1 MERARSTTSATGAM
15 LRAAGIFLLAGAL
28 GLVGCS
34 GERKGGETKETAAEA
49 GVPAYGDALV
59 EGSSGN
65 VSGFLSAV
73 TSDSASHGAAG
84 YIFNGLVRYDK
95 DLKLEGALAQSWD
108 ISPDGKK
115 ITFHLRKG
123 VRWHDGAPFT
133 SEDVMFTYRKMIDPA
148 TPTAYGESFKQV
160 RRASNP
166 DPYTV
171 VVEYDKPYAPALESW
186 GMDILPKHLLEK
198 YPDIKQSPL
207 NKSRPI
213 GTGPYR
219 FVEWKPGEKIVYD
232 ANPDYFEGKP
242 YISRVVTRV
251 IPDQATMFLELKSG
265 GIDTMTLTPL
275 QYAKQTDTEEFR
287 RSFRKYEYLEFI
299 YTYLGFRLDHPFFR
313 DRRVRQAIA
322 HAIDKKQLIEG
333 VLFGLGQEVT
343 GPYKPGHWAYNP
355 NVRKYP
361 YDPARSKALL
371 AEAGWKPG
379 SDGTM
384 EKDGRPFAFTV
395 LTNAGNESRAKTAA
409 IIQQQLAAVGI
420 RMEIRTLEW
429 AAFINEFVKK
439 RKFDAL
445 ILGWQT
451 GPEPDQFD
459 IWNST
464 KTGPD
469 ELNHVGFKNA
479 EVDRLLEEGRRTFDL
494 EKRKKAYFRI
504 QEILAEEQ
512 PYVFLYAPDTL
523 PVFHKRF
530 RGIVPAPIGIGYNFI
545 KWYVP
550 KAEQKY
556 TSFQ

>member
-1 MERARSTTSATGAM
+1 MRRLPAFVTVVILAALGAV
-15 LRAAGIFLLAGAL
+15 LLAGCA
-28 GLVGCS
+28 GDKKDGA
-34 GERKGGETKETAAEA
+34 GKGAAGEA
-49 GVPAYGDALV
+49 GPPAYGDAIV
-59 EGSSGN
+59 YGSIGDI
-65 VSGFLSAV
+65 SGFLTAV
-73 TSDSASHGAAG
+73 TSDSASHDAAG
-84 YIFNGLVRYDK
+84 YVFNGLVRYDK
-95 DLKLEGALAQSWD
+95 NLRLEGELAESWE

-123 VRWHDGAPFT
+123 VAWHDNVQFT
-133 SEDVMFTYRKMIDPA
+133 SEDVMFTYRKMIDPK
-148 TPTAYGESFKQV
+148 TPTPYGESFKQV
-160 RRASNP
+160 RRVTNP
-166 DPYTV
+166 GPHTV

-186 GMDILPKHLLEK
+186 GMNILPRHLLEK

-207 NKSRPI
+207 NKSHPV
-213 GTGPYR
+213 GTGPFR
-219 FVEWKPGEKIVYD
+219 FVEWKPGEKIVFD

-275 QYAKQTDTEEFR
+275 QYSKQTETEEFR
-287 RSFRKYEYLEFI
+287 KNFRKYRYLGFA

-313 DRRVRQAIA
+313 DKRIRQAIA
-322 HAIDKKQLIEG
+322 HAIDKKELIDG
-333 VLFGLGQEVT
+333 VLFGLGREVT
-343 GPYKPGHWAYNP
+343 GPYKPGHWVYNP
-355 NVRKYP
+355 DVRKYP
-361 YDPARSKALL
+361 NDPAKAKAFL

-379 SDGTM
+379 ADGTM
-384 EKDGRPFAFTV
+384 EKDGRKFAFTV
-395 LTNAGNESRAKTAA
+395 LTNAGNESRSKTAA

-420 RMEIRTLEW
+420 KMEIRTLEW

-459 IWNST
+459 IWSST

-469 ELNHVGFKNA
+469 ELNHVGFANA
-479 EVDRLLEEGRRTFDL
+479 EVDRLLEEGRRTFDM
-494 EKRKKAYFRI
+494 EKRKKAYSRI

-512 PYVFLYAPDTL
+512 PYVFLYAPEAL
-523 PVFHKRF
+523 PVFHKRL
-530 RGIVPAPIGIGYNFI
+530 RGIEPAPAGIGYNFI

>member
-1 MERARSTTSATGAM
+1 MRRLSAFVIIAALAASGA
-15 LRAAGIFLLAGAL
+15 GLLS
-28 GLVGCS
+28 GCS
-34 GERKGGETKETAAEA
+34 GEKRSDAGKGAAGAAAE
-49 GVPAYGDALV
+49 PAYGDALV
-59 EGSSGN
+59 EGSNGD

-73 TSDSASHGAAG
+73 TSDSASHGAAN

-95 DLKLEGALAQSWD
+95 NLKLEGELAESWD
-108 ISPDGKK
+108 VSPDGKK

-123 VRWHDGAPFT
+123 VKWHDGAPFT
-133 SEDVMFTYRKMIDPA
+133 SEDVLFTYRKMIDPK

-160 RRASNP
+160 RRVSNP

-171 VVEYDKPYAPALESW
+171 VVEYEKPYAPALESW
-186 GMDILPKHLLEK
+186 GLNILPKHLLES

-207 NKSRPI
+207 NKSHPI

-219 FVEWKPGEKIVYD
+219 FVEWKPGQKIVFD
-232 ANPDYFEGKP
+232 ANPDYFEGRP

-251 IPDQATMFLELKSG
+251 IPDQATLFLELKSG

-275 QYAKQTDTEEFR
+275 QHAKQTETEEFR
-287 RSFRKYEYLEFI
+287 RNFRKYRYLGFA
-299 YTYLGFRLDHPFFR
+299 YTYLGFRLDHPFFK
-313 DRRVRQAIA
+313 DKRVRQAIA
-322 HAIDKKQLIEG
+322 HAINKKELIDG

-343 GPYKPGHWAYNP
+343 GPYKPGHWVYNP
-355 NVRKYP
+355 DVRRYAF
-361 YDPARSKALL
+361 DPAKAKALL
-371 AEAGWKPG
+371 ADTGWKDT
-379 SDGTM
+379 DG
-384 EKDGRPFAFTV
+384 DGVLERNGKKFAFTV
-395 LTNAGNESRAKTAA
+395 LTNAGNESRAKAAA
-409 IIQQQLAAVGI
+409 IIQQHLAGVGI
-420 RMEIRTLEW
+420 RMEIRALEW
-429 AAFINEFVKK
+429 AAFVNEFVKK

-469 ELNHVGFKNA
+469 ELNHVGFADA
-479 EVDRLLEEGRRTFDL
+479 EVDRLLEEGRRTFDM

-512 PYVFLYAPDTL
+512 PYVFLYAPEAL
-523 PVFHKRF
+523 PAFHKRF
-530 RGIVPAPIGIGYNFI
+530 RGIEPAPAGIGYNFI

-550 KAEQKY
+550 RAEQKY
-556 TSFQ
+556 TSFR

>member
-1 MERARSTTSATGAM
+1 MRRLQELVTVVILAALGAV
-15 LRAAGIFLLAGAL
+15 LLAGCA
-28 GLVGCS
+28 GDKKDGA
-34 GERKGGETKETAAEA
+34 GKGAAGEA
-49 GVPAYGDALV
+49 GPPAYGDAIV
-59 EGSSGN
+59 YGSNGDI
-65 VSGFLSAV
+65 SGFLTAV
-73 TSDSASHGAAG
+73 TSDSASHDAAG
-84 YIFNGLVRYDK
+84 YMFNGLVRYDK
-95 DLKLEGALAQSWD
+95 NLKLEGELAESWE

-123 VRWHDGAPFT
+123 VAWHDNVPFT
-133 SEDVMFTYRKMIDPA
+133 SEDVMFTYRKMIDPK
-148 TPTAYGESFKQV
+148 TPTPYGESFKQV
-160 RRASNP
+160 RRVTNP
-166 DPYTV
+166 GPHTV

-186 GMDILPKHLLEK
+186 GMNILPRHLLEK

-207 NKSRPI
+207 NKSHPV
-213 GTGPYR
+213 GTGPFR
-219 FVEWKPGEKIVYD
+219 FVEWKPGEKIVFD

-275 QYAKQTDTEEFR
+275 QYSKQTETEEFR
-287 RSFRKYEYLEFI
+287 KNFRKYRYLGFA

-313 DRRVRQAIA
+313 DKRIRQAIA
-322 HAIDKKQLIEG
+322 HAIDKKELIDG
-333 VLFGLGQEVT
+333 VLFGLGREVT
-343 GPYKPGHWAYNP
+343 GPYKPGHWVYNP
-355 NVRKYP
+355 DVRKYP
-361 YDPARSKALL
+361 NDPAKAKAFL

-379 SDGTM
+379 ADGTM
-384 EKDGRPFAFTV
+384 EKDGRKFAFTV
-395 LTNAGNESRAKTAA
+395 LTNAGNESRSKTAA

-420 RMEIRTLEW
+420 KMEIRTLEW

-459 IWNST
+459 IWSST

-469 ELNHVGFKNA
+469 ELNHVGFANA
-479 EVDRLLEEGRRTFDL
+479 EVDRLLEEGRRTFDM
-494 EKRKKAYFRI
+494 EKRKKAYSRI

-512 PYVFLYAPDTL
+512 PYVFLYAPEAL
-523 PVFHKRF
+523 PVFHKRL
-530 RGIVPAPIGIGYNFI
+530 RGIEPAPAGIGYNFI